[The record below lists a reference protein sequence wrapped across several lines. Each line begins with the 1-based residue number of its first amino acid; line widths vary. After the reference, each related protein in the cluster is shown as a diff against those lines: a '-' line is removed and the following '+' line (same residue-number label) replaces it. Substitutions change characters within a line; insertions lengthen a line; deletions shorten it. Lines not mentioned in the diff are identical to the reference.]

1 VIADGSVG
9 GRRSSEAEVPGGQP
23 KPAGADVRCRGMVGP
38 LRRSCDDVRMTAK
51 GTIVLVSGAPATG
64 KSTVASAV
72 ADDLGFPLLSLDV
85 VKETLADVLGIKE
98 EPEAWS
104 YTLGDAAAEV
114 VFRLSDM
121 FPRAVVEG
129 WWRGDRRKRAEERF
143 VGCVEI
149 FCRCEPSLAER
160 RMRARQ
166 GANRHPIHRD
176 MVNPEVVR
184 QAAGLAGT
192 VLPLGVGAALIEVDT
207 SSGVAWDWL
216 LGAVRD
222 ALVSAARTA

>member
-1 VIADGSVG
+1 MA
-9 GRRSSEAEVPGGQP
+9 
-23 KPAGADVRCRGMVGP
+23 
-38 LRRSCDDVRMTAK
+38 AK
-51 GTIVLVSGAPATG
+51 GTIVVSGAPATG
-64 KSTVASAV
+64 KSTVAAAV
-72 ADDLGFPLLSLDV
+72 ADNLGFPLLSLDM

-98 EPEAWS
+98 GQEEEWS

-114 VFRLSDM
+114 VFRLSDI
-121 FPRAVVEG
+121 FPHAVVEG

-176 MVNPEVVR
+176 MVNPEVVQ
-184 QAAGLAGT
+184 QAARLAGT

-207 SSGVAWDWL
+207 SSGIDRDWL
-216 LGAVRD
+216 CGAVRD
-222 ALVSAARTA
+222 ALLTATRTGSHVP

>member
-1 VIADGSVG
+1 
-9 GRRSSEAEVPGGQP
+9 
-23 KPAGADVRCRGMVGP
+23 
-38 LRRSCDDVRMTAK
+38 MTAK
-51 GTIVLVSGAPATG
+51 GTIVVSGAPATG
-64 KSTVASAV
+64 KSTVAAAV
-72 ADDLGFPLLSLDV
+72 ADDLGFPLLSLDM

-98 EPEAWS
+98 EQEEAWS

-114 VFRLSDM
+114 IFRLSDM
-121 FPRAVVEG
+121 FPCAVVEA
-129 WWRGDRRKRAEERF
+129 WWRGHRRKRAEQRF

-176 MVNPEVVR
+176 MVNPEVVQ
-184 QAAGLAGT
+184 QAARLAGT
-192 VLPLGVGAALIEVDT
+192 VAPLGVGAALIEVDT

-222 ALVSAARTA
+222 ALLSATRTG

>member
-1 VIADGSVG
+1 
-9 GRRSSEAEVPGGQP
+9 
-23 KPAGADVRCRGMVGP
+23 
-38 LRRSCDDVRMTAK
+38 MTAK
-51 GTIVLVSGAPATG
+51 GTIVVSGAPATG
-64 KSTVASAV
+64 KSTVAAAV
-72 ADDLGFPLLSLDV
+72 ADNLGFPLLSLDM

-98 EPEAWS
+98 EQEAWS

-114 VFRLSDM
+114 VFRLSDT
-121 FPRAVVEG
+121 FPCAVVEG

-166 GANRHPIHRD
+166 GANRHLIHRD
-176 MVNPEVVR
+176 MVNPEVVQ
-184 QAAGLAGT
+184 QAARLAGT
-192 VLPLGVGAALIEVDT
+192 LLPLGVGAALIEVDT
-207 SSGVAWDWL
+207 RSGVGWDWL

-222 ALVSAARTA
+222 ALLSATRTASHVP